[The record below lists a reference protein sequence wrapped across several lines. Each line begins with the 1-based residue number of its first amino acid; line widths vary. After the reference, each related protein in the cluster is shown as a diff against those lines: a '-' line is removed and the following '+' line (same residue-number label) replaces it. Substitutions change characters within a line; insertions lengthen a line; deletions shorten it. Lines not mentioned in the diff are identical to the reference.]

1 MKYCWHIRS
10 VIMMMHKAVQI
21 NIFLLVIKY
30 YGENWLVVTLS
41 NDLSVIANTQM
52 TTLEP
57 YDFDDFT

>member
-1 MKYCWHIRS
+1 
-10 VIMMMHKAVQI
+10 MMMHKAVQI
-21 NIFLLVIKY
+21 NTFLLVIKY
-30 YGENWLVVTLS
+30 YGEYWLVVTLS